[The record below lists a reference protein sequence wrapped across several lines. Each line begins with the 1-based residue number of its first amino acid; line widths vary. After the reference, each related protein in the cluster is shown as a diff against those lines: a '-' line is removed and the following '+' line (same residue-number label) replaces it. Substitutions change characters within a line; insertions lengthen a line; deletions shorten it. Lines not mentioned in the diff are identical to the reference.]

1 MNSLYKFLQRL
12 SRFLLKLISINYKK
26 NHKFQNKNQ
35 VTNTELILSLLK
47 EQINPNYIL
56 DIGCGHGEWF
66 LKCFKFFPKSKY
78 LLFDA
83 NKKNK
88 DKLSL
93 LSSKY
98 SQISYKICLL
108 SDKIKESKFFN
119 MGYGSSVYEE
129 NTNHPRDIEL
139 IKSTTLKAELSKFSI
154 NSTNNIIKLDVQG
167 SEIDILNGLQE
178 KIFLFEAIILETSL
192 KEYNKNSPLFLNV
205 INFMDSKKYIFY
217 DICDMKRLG
226 KNSSFLV
233 QFDAVFVKSGSNLLN
248 FDFT

>member
-47 EQINPNYIL
+47 EKINPNYIL

-66 LKCFKFFPKSKY
+66 LKCFKFFPNSKY

-83 NKKNK
+83 NKNNK
-88 DKLSL
+88 HKLSL

-108 SDKIKESKFFN
+108 SDTIKEFKFFN

-139 IKSTTLKAELSKFSI
+139 IKSTTLKEELSKYSI

-167 SEIDILNGLQE
+167 SEIDILSGLQE
-178 KIFLFEAIILETSL
+178 KIFLFEVIILETSL

-226 KNSSFLV
+226 NNSSFLV